1 MEDYKIG
8 FNWKNIGQ
16 ISLFLILAGSV
27 IIGVSLLD
35 KVIYKKNGE
44 AKPEVNVVQ
53 NMDTVT
59 ELKIEDLKIGT
70 GLDVKNGNTVT
81 VNYKGTLIDGKQ
93 FDSSYDSG
101 QPFSFKVGEGKV
113 IKGWDQGLLGM
124 KVGGMRKLTIPS
136 SLGYGEQGAG
146 ADIPPNATLI
156 FEIELLKV
164 E

>member
-81 VNYKGTLIDGKQ
+81 VNYKGI
-93 FDSSYDSG
+93 FINSSED
-101 QPFSFKVGEGKV
+101 
-113 IKGWDQGLLGM
+113 
-124 KVGGMRKLTIPS
+124 
-136 SLGYGEQGAG
+136 
-146 ADIPPNATLI
+146 
-156 FEIELLKV
+156 
-164 E
+164 